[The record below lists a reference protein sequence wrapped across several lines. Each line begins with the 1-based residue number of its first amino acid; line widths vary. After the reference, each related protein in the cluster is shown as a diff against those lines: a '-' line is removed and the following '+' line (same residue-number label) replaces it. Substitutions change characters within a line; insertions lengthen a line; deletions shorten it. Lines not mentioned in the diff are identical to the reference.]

1 MVLRLRQSLGHFTF
15 DKGMFL
21 LNYLSLITREIYLY
35 LVLKTN
41 AFVCHT
47 GILFFLW
54 FIISAAVLVFLVFI
68 LGCALRIKV
77 LPDLE
82 KTRPFE
88 CGFTPK
94 FSARLPFSIRF
105 FLVALVFLVFDV
117 ELVLMFPLVIG
128 LSSFIS
134 LQVILITLNIII
146 ILIFGLGHEWNQ
158 GRLDWAH

>member
-1 MVLRLRQSLGHFTF
+1 MG
-15 DKGMFL
+15 
-21 LNYLSLITREIYLY
+21 
-35 LVLKTN
+35 
-41 AFVCHT
+41 HT

-68 LGCALRIKV
+68 LGCALRVKV

-105 FLVALVFLVFDV
+105 FLVALVFDV

-146 ILIFGLGHEWNQ
+146 ILIFGLGHE
-158 GRLDWAH
+158 